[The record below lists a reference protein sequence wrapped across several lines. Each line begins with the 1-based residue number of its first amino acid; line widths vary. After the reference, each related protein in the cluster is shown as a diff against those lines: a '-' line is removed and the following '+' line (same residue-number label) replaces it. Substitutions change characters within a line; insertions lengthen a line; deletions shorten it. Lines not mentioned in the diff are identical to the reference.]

1 MSVFLILVFALADGK
16 RVTLR
21 FMAGNREND
30 PPPAQPPT
38 PSPACDG
45 DVDSDG
51 ALAAFPAAAASAED
65 VEELWSARKT
75 RFFIA
80 KYSEMKDLVGKTRA
94 LRTRRLLW
102 KKLAEAIN
110 TEFLCNVTATQVENK
125 WKSLDRAYKKSKK
138 DNNSSGHHRVN
149 CEYEEELAEVLEK
162 EHSVNPRLLLEP
174 GKTILPSASP
184 DTSITEAPQDAAVP
198 VECNTASKVRSS
210 TTPKRK
216 RQSRSQVTPLLEAL
230 EKMQASRAKQE
241 EAAVKQLEERKK
253 WEEAKAKRHDERMQ
267 RFDRLI
273 DVLSNKDGL

>member
-94 LRTRRLLW
+94 LRYVILCP
-102 KKLAEAIN
+102 KLFAA
-110 TEFLCNVTATQVENK
+110 FYYSV
-125 WKSLDRAYKKSKK
+125 SL
-138 DNNSSGHHRVN
+138 
-149 CEYEEELAEVLEK
+149 
-162 EHSVNPRLLLEP
+162 
-174 GKTILPSASP
+174 
-184 DTSITEAPQDAAVP
+184 
-198 VECNTASKVRSS
+198 
-210 TTPKRK
+210 
-216 RQSRSQVTPLLEAL
+216 
-230 EKMQASRAKQE
+230 
-241 EAAVKQLEERKK
+241 
-253 WEEAKAKRHDERMQ
+253 
-267 RFDRLI
+267 
-273 DVLSNKDGL
+273 